1 MILLTAFLLRPSLQN
16 IRRKLKLI
24 FELVNSRLAATS
36 KVLKTYY
43 IYIIEYTEQTQTEY
57 YFII

>member
-36 KVLKTYY
+36 KVLKNIY
-43 IYIIEYTEQTQTEY
+43 IYIIEYTEQTPTEY
-57 YFII
+57 YIL